1 METVACTRKLFDD
14 CDLDPAV
21 RTNLESFFQILVD
34 YNSASTLA
42 NPNHNYVVFTMD
54 GYLNALCDFGII
66 DNRRNRCIMNKVGDF
81 LWWCTFAKRMSE
93 DDTRRAEILA
103 WKVTIND

>member
-21 RTNLESFFQILVD
+21 RANLESFFQILVD
-34 YNSASTLA
+34 YNTASTLVTE
-42 NPNHNYVVFTMD
+42 NHYYFVTFTMD

-66 DNRRNRCIMNKVGDF
+66 DNRRNRCIMRKVEDF
-81 LWWCTFAKRMSE
+81 LWWCSVVNEMPA
-93 DDTRRAEILA
+93 DDARRAEILA
-103 WKVTIND
+103 WKVEID